1 MADSVADYDR
11 ENRKHPPRRLGA
23 FIIRISVFPTPSPVN
38 CDRRIWL
45 VVRLADAFFKG
56 TEARSAE
63 GL

>member
-11 ENRKHPPRRLGA
+11 ENRKLPPRRLGA
-23 FIIRISVFPTPSPVN
+23 YFIWISVFPTPSPVN

-45 VVRLADAFFKG
+45 VVRVADAFFEG
-56 TEARSAE
+56 TEARSGA